1 MGVTVAV
8 TATSYKHGLS
18 RRSELTEPARRG
30 PPAAA
35 AGNVTVVMGHGHLG
49 GAAEEL
55 GILALL
61 TGQGTHAAAQSR
73 LAADGTRRFPDVTF
87 NGPV

>member
-8 TATSYKHGLS
+8 TVTSYKHGVITSL
-18 RRSELTEPARRG
+18 LTEPARRG

-61 TGQGTHAAAQSR
+61 TGQGSHAAAQSR